1 MKSNLLKVFASLLLF
16 STAGHAGGSSVAGIG
31 APEFI
36 YVCYEMNFHR
46 YDPSNNDQADFEVN
60 IGKFYPKYQLTLSV
74 IDRKAPNM
82 SSEPTVEKISKAIGG
97 PISYLS
103 RNYQLYVRATTT
115 PIFENGH
122 VFHYSELTY
131 KNRPYKTLKCERVKT
146 N

>member
-1 MKSNLLKVFASLLLF
+1 MASLLLL

-36 YVCYEMNFHR
+36 YACYEMNFHP
-46 YDPSNNDQADFEVN
+46 YDRSNNLQPDFEVN
-60 IGKFYPKYQLTLSV
+60 IGKFYPKYQLNLSV
-74 IDRKAPNM
+74 IDRKTPSM
-82 SSEPTVEKISKAIGG
+82 SSEPTVEKISKAIGA

-103 RNYQLYVRATTT
+103 RNYQLYVKATTT

-131 KNRPYKTLKCERVKT
+131 KNRPYRSLKCERVQK